1 MDTTTARTRRNSL
14 AAVCL
19 LLSAAGP
26 LTACGST
33 SAAAT
38 GSAAG
43 GPAPAASAPAVPG
56 PSASGATA
64 TAPLPPRV
72 HADTLGVPYGAAPS
86 VSTATAATTATTAT
100 ATATAEPCPASGVV
114 LRAGEP
120 DAAMGLRAMTVELTN
135 CGTRPYALNGYPTV
149 RVLDDRREPFDIAV
163 SHGASAI
170 AVIDRFDAGPTPLTL
185 KPGERAVFG
194 LTWRNTVTD
203 VNSAPVNGSY
213 LEITPR
219 PGDRAQSI
227 AILIDLGTT
236 GKLGISAWS
245 SPR

>member
-1 MDTTTARTRRNSL
+1 M
-14 AAVCL
+14 
-19 LLSAAGP
+19 
-26 LTACGST
+26 
-33 SAAAT
+33 
-38 GSAAG
+38 
-43 GPAPAASAPAVPG
+43 SAPTVPG
-56 PSASGATA
+56 RSASGTAA
-64 TAPLPPRV
+64 TAPFPRV
-72 HADTLGVPYGAAPS
+72 HADTLDTSGVPYGVTPSAAP
-86 VSTATAATTATTAT
+86 V
-100 ATATAEPCPASGVV
+100 TAEPCPASGVA

-120 DAAMGLRAMTVELTN
+120 DAAMGLRALTVELTN

-149 RVLDDRREPFDIAV
+149 RVLDDQREPFDIAV

-194 LTWRNTVTD
+194 LAWRNTVTE
-203 VNSAPVNGSY
+203 VNSAPVNGSH

-219 PGDRAQSI
+219 PGARAQSI
-227 AILIDLGTT
+227 TILMDLGTT